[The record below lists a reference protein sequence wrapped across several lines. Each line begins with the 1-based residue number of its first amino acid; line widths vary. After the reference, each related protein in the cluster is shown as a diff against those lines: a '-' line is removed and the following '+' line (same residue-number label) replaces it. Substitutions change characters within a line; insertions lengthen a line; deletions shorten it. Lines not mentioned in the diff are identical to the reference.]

1 MTTFAEIKSRIASE
15 LHRTDLTTEIERA
28 VKKAVQYYT
37 SQRAY
42 FNESSATFNTVANQ
56 TEYTTP
62 ATGIVELDLVTMN
75 VNGRIQEITP
85 KPWQEL
91 AAQDQTSWS
100 GIPYYYGWR
109 AESIRL
115 YPKPNAIYT
124 VTLYFVKEFD
134 ELSGDS
140 DTNAWITDGE
150 DLIVNRAKI
159 MLYEGN
165 IKATPNTVMMERSQE
180 RENLERIIRRT
191 NQISGTGTL
200 QSDM

>member
-1 MTTFAEIKSRIASE
+1 
-15 LHRTDLTTEIERA
+15 
-28 VKKAVQYYT
+28 
-37 SQRAY
+37 
-42 FNESSATFNTVANQ
+42 
-56 TEYTTP
+56 
-62 ATGIVELDLVTMN
+62 
-75 VNGRIQEITP
+75 
-85 KPWQEL
+85 
-91 AAQDQTSWS
+91 
-100 GIPYYYGWR
+100 
-109 AESIRL
+109 
-115 YPKPNAIYT
+115 

>member
-15 LHRTDLTTEIERA
+15 LHRTDLTTEIDRA

-37 SQRAY
+37 SQRTY

-56 TEYTTP
+56 VEYTNP

-75 VNGRIQEITP
+75 VNGRTQELTP

-91 AAQDQTSWS
+91 AAQDQTSWAGTPS
-100 GIPYYYGWR
+100 FYGWR
-109 AESIRL
+109 AKSIRL
-115 YPKPNAIYT
+115 YPRPNAVYT
-124 VTLYFVKEFD
+124 VTLYFLQQFT
-134 ELSGDS
+134 ELSDDS
-140 DTNAWITDGE
+140 DTNDWITEGE

-180 RENLERIIRRT
+180 RENLERIRTRT
-191 NQISGTGTL
+191 NQISASGTL
-200 QSDM
+200 QGDF